1 MQLIVKL
8 FLSCALG
15 DEVFHNMQFIDAPSF
30 KTTRVVEYEAWV
42 ALENHFILDIVSSSL
57 I

>member
-30 KTTRVVEYEAWV
+30 KTTGVVEYEAWV